1 MKMPD
6 KKSNAEAT
14 SDSSE
19 HVQRKVRIH
28 NRFAGR
34 PLSFQIP
41 GKSVRLGPGESEI
54 LPKDFLNAHELHCL
68 CRAGLVVV
76 EDLPMTKT
84 SKQKKEQT
92 ASAPTSQS
100 LKESGE
106 KETKDT
112 QKATVQRLKA
122 KSSSDKPL
130 REDDKTDSSGKKRK
144 EDK

>member
-1 MKMPD
+1 MPD

-14 SDSSE
+14 ADSSGN
-19 HVQRKVRIH
+19 VQRKVRIH

-54 LPKDFLNAHELHCL
+54 LPKDFLNAHELQCL
-68 CRAGLVVV
+68 CRTGLIVV
-76 EDLPMTKT
+76 EDLPLKKT

-92 ASAPTSQS
+92 TSTPKSQS

-112 QKATVQRLKA
+112 QKATALRLKA
-122 KSSSDKPL
+122 KSPSDKPL
-130 REDDKTDSSGKKRK
+130 RKDDKTDSSGKKRK
-144 EDK
+144 KDK